1 VPSVEKRMGEAG
13 LDLRVVRLPR
23 LPVVTAAFVL
33 PAGEVGLAGERAGL
47 AVLTANALEGGTKRR
62 SGTALAEALEAVG
75 ADVSV
80 DATWDATLASVSCLA
95 DRLPEALDL
104 LAEMILAPAFP
115 EGEVERARDQA
126 LARIRHRAKDPSA
139 LASDRAAALFY
150 AEGEPYGR
158 PAGGTEA
165 SVAGLGASDLAA
177 FARGRYRPRGAGL
190 VVTGDVDAD
199 EVDALAGG
207 LLAGWDGAAPVTRP
221 VAGAPRHPVRTVHVI
236 HRAGS
241 VQSELR
247 IGHPGVARSTPDYP
261 ALVVANA
268 ILGGMFTSRLNMN
281 LRETRG
287 FTSGVRSGFAFRRG
301 PGPFSVR
308 TAVDTGVT
316 AEAVAEAVREVT
328 RFVEAGP
335 TQAEVEAARDY
346 VAGVFP
352 LRLETTG
359 QVAGRVA
366 ELVVHGLPDDA
377 WTRYRDEIRA
387 IDVASASAAF
397 ARHVRPAA
405 LTVVV
410 VGDAE
415 QVRAPLEALELGP
428 VEVHDA

>member
-1 VPSVEKRMGEAG
+1 
-13 LDLRVVRLPR
+13 
-23 LPVVTAAFVL
+23 
-33 PAGEVGLAGERAGL
+33 
-47 AVLTANALEGGTKRR
+47 
-62 SGTALAEALEAVG
+62 
-75 ADVSV
+75 
-80 DATWDATLASVSCLA
+80 
-95 DRLPEALDL
+95 
-104 LAEMILAPAFP
+104 
-115 EGEVERARDQA
+115 
-126 LARIRHRAKDPSA
+126 
-139 LASDRAAALFY
+139 
-150 AEGEPYGR
+150 
-158 PAGGTEA
+158 
-165 SVAGLGASDLAA
+165 
-177 FARGRYRPRGAGL
+177 
-190 VVTGDVDAD
+190 
-199 EVDALAGG
+199 
-207 LLAGWDGAAPVTRP
+207 
-221 VAGAPRHPVRTVHVI
+221 
-236 HRAGS
+236 
-241 VQSELR
+241 
-247 IGHPGVARSTPDYP
+247 
-261 ALVVANA
+261 
-268 ILGGMFTSRLNMN
+268 
-281 LRETRG
+281 
-287 FTSGVRSGFAFRRG
+287 
-301 PGPFSVR
+301 VR